1 MENKKTMSD
10 IIKRSIDSKKD
21 TIEEDDYNEYECECI
36 SCNNKIKGKPW
47 ITLYIEDDNYRIH
60 ACKYLCAK
68 NIKHYVG
75 NNYWKYVVNKEDFNE
90 PRPVLN
96 NHLFNNDI
104 TVNFGIEEIREEI
117 KNEEYICQLLE
128 NEYTFENNLED
139 PIYDD
144 Y

>member
-10 IIKRSIDSKKD
+10 IIKMSIDSKKD
-21 TIEEDDYNEYECECI
+21 TIEEDDYKEYECECI

-47 ITLYIEDDNYRIH
+47 ITLYIEDNNYRIH

-90 PRPVLN
+90 PRPVLKI
-96 NHLFNNDI
+96 HVII
-104 TVNFGIEEIREEI
+104 T
-117 KNEEYICQLLE
+117 KK
-128 NEYTFENNLED
+128 
-139 PIYDD
+139 
-144 Y
+144 

>member
-1 MENKKTMSD
+1 MSD
-10 IIKRSIDSKKD
+10 IIKMSIDSKKD
-21 TIEEDDYNEYECECI
+21 TIEEDDYKEYECECI

-47 ITLYIEDDNYRIH
+47 ITLYIEDNNYRIH

>member
-1 MENKKTMSD
+1 MPCLENA
-10 IIKRSIDSKKD
+10 
-21 TIEEDDYNEYECECI
+21 
-36 SCNNKIKGKPW
+36 NKIFTRKKINVAVIGA
-47 ITLYIEDDNYRIH
+47 TGYVGLDLLYLLSKHPRVNI
-60 ACKYLCAK
+60 KYLCAK

-75 NNYWKYVVNKEDFNE
+75 NNYCKYVVNKEDFNE

-117 KNEEYICQLLE
+117 KNEEYLCQLLE